1 MSWDRTLQV
10 IPGLQAS
17 CSQEWLLQMIPGFHF
32 GVSFIAAPVKENEWF
47 PKREQQQI
55 FFLYTHYENRHT
67 HILLKITTPKIP
79 KFACFCC
86 LIWCWPGFTSNGRLL
101 KIEASQRKQTKYRHM
116 RRVWNRFEAT
126 YSTTTPQHSRS
137 IPPGFFVVVVFW
149 FETLPAYGVLE
160 GSLQDSLQLATST
173 WKARFDRH
181 CGYKMV
187 LIFPYTSKHLL
198 RFGIWT
204 SKNIP

>member
-1 MSWDRTLQV
+1 
-10 IPGLQAS
+10 
-17 CSQEWLLQMIPGFHF
+17 MIPSFHF

-55 FFLYTHYENRHT
+55 FIQYTHYENTHT
-67 HILLKITTPKIP
+67 HTFENNNSKDPKI
-79 KFACFCC
+79 CLICC

-101 KIEASQRKQTKYRHM
+101 KIEASQQKQTKYRHM

-137 IPPGFFVVVVFW
+137 IPPGFFVVVFLVWNAAFLWGVGRVF
-149 FETLPAYGVLE
+149 
-160 GSLQDSLQLATST
+160 
-173 WKARFDRH
+173 ARFSAV
-181 CGYKMV
+181 GYVHMKGQV
-187 LIFPYTSKHLL
+187 WSALWLQNGFDISLYILSHLL